1 MHKPTTIHCHDHA
14 SISKT
19 CRYFVAHDILKER
32 ARRQSPH
39 GLTAACAKVTQYYLR
54 DCSYE
59 KSRQRRC
66 ARGYVFTVVTCFHP
80 SNWHLPLSGSHK
92 KFHFSYMK
100 FLCLLKFLFI
110 KVLKENSFHFNG
122 FPMVLQWAQRQ
133 QFLKF
138 KFKFKFIYSHLFN
151 YNTTT
156 IRNKKQS

>member
-1 MHKPTTIHCHDHA
+1 MTTRQFQRLDVILLLT
-14 SISKT
+14 ISSNG
-19 CRYFVAHDILKER
+19 ER
-32 ARRQSPH
+32 ARRQSTH
-39 GLTAACAKVTQYYLR
+39 GLTAAWAKVTQYYLC
-54 DCSYE
+54 DFSHE
-59 KSRQRRC
+59 KSRHGGC

-80 SNWHLPLSGSHK
+80 PNWHLPL
-92 KFHFSYMK
+92 

-122 FPMVLQWAQRQ
+122 FSMVLQWAQRQ

-156 IRNKKQS
+156 IRNKKEEIKKNRANYTSN